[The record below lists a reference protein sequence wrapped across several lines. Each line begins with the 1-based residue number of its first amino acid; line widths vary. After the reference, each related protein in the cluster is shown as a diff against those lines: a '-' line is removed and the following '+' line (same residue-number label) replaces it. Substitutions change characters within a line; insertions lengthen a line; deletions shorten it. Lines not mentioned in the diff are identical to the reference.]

1 MERSHEKKNYKKII
15 CSILGWSTSISAT
28 TKMSYPDT
36 EMFHCISFTDALV
49 GEIPIAIMDLISI
62 RIKVQF
68 REKFGL
74 FPPSYIYAK
83 ICVKD
88 ILNENEMI
96 TSDIK
101 AVQIHYINGHY
112 LISCQLPP
120 NQYVFDSFWNF
131 IKG

>member
-1 MERSHEKKNYKKII
+1 MERSHEKKNYKKIT

-28 TKMSYPDT
+28 AKMSYPDT

-62 RIKVQF
+62 IIKAQF

-101 AVQIHYINGHY
+101 AVQIHYTNGHY